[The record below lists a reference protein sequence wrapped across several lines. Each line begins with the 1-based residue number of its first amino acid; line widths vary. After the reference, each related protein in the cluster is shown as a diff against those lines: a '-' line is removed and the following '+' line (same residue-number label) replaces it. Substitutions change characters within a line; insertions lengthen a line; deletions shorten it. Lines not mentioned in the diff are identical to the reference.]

1 VEKKK
6 TGGVA
11 VASITPFTQEGMI
24 DEKALK
30 QHIEFTSYR

>member
-1 VEKKK
+1 MEEKK

-11 VASITPFTQEGMI
+11 VASITPFTQGGMI